1 MNWLREMRSAD
12 DNLEAALTLAIIS
25 LLAAAIIQII
35 WPF

>member
-1 MNWLREMRSAD
+1 MHSAD
-12 DNLEAALTLAIIS
+12 DSLKAALSLAIIS